1 MLLSKVV
8 FLFFLAILVL
18 LFLSFSP
25 PPPPPSFHPLLCSPC
40 GSSIYQPVWF
50 SLYLALGGSA
60 AYIKYS
66 KEDRLVQQPSNL
78 CTKRER
84 ERQRL
89 GVLHLSATLG
99 MGVSG
104 RPQREGEPL
113 SPSGYHWARAEGH
126 LWVNSVAWMSK
137 SCRSW
142 FVELRGKQKRPQQE
156 EEELCGVSVGGNVQI
171 GFSTFPFVDVC
182 AWIPLIGF

>member
-18 LFLSFSP
+18 LFLSFSPP

-84 ERQRL
+84 ETEARCSPSLCHPGDGSLRKSPKGRRTPFSL
-89 GVLHLSATLG
+89 WLSLSACRGSSLG
-99 MGVSG
+99 EQCGLNVKKLQKLICGAQRKTEKTTAGGGGVMWCKCG
-104 RPQREGEPL
+104 RKC
-113 SPSGYHWARAEGH
+113 SN
-126 LWVNSVAWMSK
+126 WV
-137 SCRSW
+137 
-142 FVELRGKQKRPQQE
+142 
-156 EEELCGVSVGGNVQI
+156 
-171 GFSTFPFVDVC
+171 
-182 AWIPLIGF
+182 